1 MKKNSFFLT
10 LTSGITAIFLI
21 LPSGC
26 AVNPVT
32 GKKQISLLSEA
43 DEIAMGAEYDPQVVA
58 QFGLYQD
65 TRLQAF
71 IDTYGQQMAAISHR
85 PQLKY
90 QFKILD
96 SPVVNAFAVPGG
108 YVYFTRGIMA
118 HFNNEAEFA
127 GVLGHEIGH
136 ITARHGAQQY
146 TKTALAQIAFIGGL
160 AISKELRAFANETDL
175 ALQLLFLKF
184 SRQDESQSDELGVEY
199 STTIGFDAHE
209 MAGFFKTLEAL
220 SQSEDGEGIPT
231 FLSTHPNPLDRY
243 ENVNQLAT
251 EWQAKKGLPS
261 YKVNRETYLQM
272 IDGIVYGDD
281 PRQGYVDKS
290 IFYHPELKFQFP
302 VPDAWDLA
310 NSPAEVQ
317 MAPADGKALI
327 SLSIGEGSSLQEAAN
342 TTATNY
348 KLNVINSRNV
358 TVNGLQAL
366 EVISSLNEEDPST
379 GTTSTLS
386 IKSMYIRYKE
396 LIYVIH
402 GFALAQDFN
411 AYVGS
416 FDKVMYGFKEL
427 KDVAKINVQPERID
441 IVPAS
446 KSGTL
451 GQVLNAHGVPTSR
464 HRELSILNG
473 MDVTE
478 QVQQGTLIKLIIK
491 STGTQP

>member
-1 MKKNSFFLT
+1 
-10 LTSGITAIFLI
+10 
-21 LPSGC
+21 
-26 AVNPVT
+26 
-32 GKKQISLLSEA
+32 
-43 DEIAMGAEYDPQVVA
+43 
-58 QFGLYQD
+58 
-65 TRLQAF
+65 
-71 IDTYGQQMAAISHR
+71 
-85 PQLKY
+85 
-90 QFKILD
+90 
-96 SPVVNAFAVPGG
+96 
-108 YVYFTRGIMA
+108 
-118 HFNNEAEFA
+118 
-127 GVLGHEIGH
+127 
-136 ITARHGAQQY
+136 
-146 TKTALAQIAFIGGL
+146 
-160 AISKELRAFANETDL
+160 
-175 ALQLLFLKF
+175 
-184 SRQDESQSDELGVEY
+184 
-199 STTIGFDAHE
+199 
-209 MAGFFKTLEAL
+209 
-220 SQSEDGEGIPT
+220 
-231 FLSTHPNPLDRY
+231 
-243 ENVNQLAT
+243 
-251 EWQAKKGLPS
+251 
-261 YKVNRETYLQM
+261 
-272 IDGIVYGDD
+272 
-281 PRQGYVDKS
+281 
-290 IFYHPELKFQFP
+290 
-302 VPDAWDLA
+302 
-310 NSPAEVQ
+310 VQ

-348 KLNVINSRNV
+348 KLNVINSKNV

-366 EVISSLNEEDPST
+366 EVISSLSEEDPST

-473 MDVTE
+473 MEVTE